1 MFRRKSRS
9 YLLDVVVAQGAA
21 ILELLTSEDETLLI
35 RGDTLLILD
44 LGLDV
49 VDGVARLD
57 VEGNGLTR
65 EGLDETMEFEK
76 NHWSANCSLPLL
88 EFPPPCH
95 FPKVFPVSSPF
106 SRSNGVV
113 WHWEVFVTGLRLLLW
128 GRPTSA
134 LYERGKNGMLVLR
147 FPRLEYIPL
156 HHGSAI
162 RTGCG
167 LRCCWLTISLNG
179 SVGRGDVNFTISRL
193 ARGGRAPHVI
203 RV

>member
-106 SRSNGVV
+106 FEIEWRCMALGSIRDGFKTFALGKTYICMAA
-113 WHWEVFVTGLRLLLW
+113 VFVVAG
-128 GRPTSA
+128 
-134 LYERGKNGMLVLR
+134 
-147 FPRLEYIPL
+147 
-156 HHGSAI
+156 
-162 RTGCG
+162 
-167 LRCCWLTISLNG
+167 
-179 SVGRGDVNFTISRL
+179 
-193 ARGGRAPHVI
+193 
-203 RV
+203 